1 MGHDG
6 KGAMKA
12 LVADDDSD
20 NREILVRMLT
30 HAGWE
35 AEAVDGGADAVVRI
49 LGGGY
54 DAALLDLAMP
64 GIDGLEAA
72 RRVRA
77 GGSRIPLI
85 AVSGAE
91 AEARARE
98 NGFDRCLEK
107 PYTLEDL
114 RGVLRDI
121 VRPED
126 PET

>member
-1 MGHDG
+1 
-6 KGAMKA
+6 MKA

-20 NREILVRMLT
+20 NREILVRMLA

-35 AEAVDGGADAVVRI
+35 AEAVEGGADAVVRI

-64 GIDGLEAA
+64 GIDGFEAA
-72 RRVRA
+72 RRIRA

-91 AEARARE
+91 AEARARDS
-98 NGFDRCLEK
+98 GFDRCLEK

-114 RGVLRDI
+114 RTVLREI
-121 VRPED
+121 RRRGSPEA
-126 PET
+126 